1 VEATGTAALV
11 AAEGSGCRQDASK
24 TSADTTAANG
34 TRASREENGTRI
46 EDRGSRIEDLIG
58 CLNDFDALKF

>member
-34 TRASREENGTRI
+34 TRASREENGTRV
-46 EDRGSRIEDLIG
+46 DDLKSY
-58 CLNDFDALKF
+58 LNDFDTLKF